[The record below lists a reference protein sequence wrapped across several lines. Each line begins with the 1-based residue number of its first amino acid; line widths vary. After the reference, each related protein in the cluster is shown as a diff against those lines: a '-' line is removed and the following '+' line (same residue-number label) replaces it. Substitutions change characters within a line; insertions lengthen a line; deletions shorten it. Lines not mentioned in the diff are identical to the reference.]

1 MEPGKSRTR
10 KPAPADPTKVESAI
24 EVAKQRIRAD
34 SALSISAIVKLGVPR
49 PSLPD
54 ALGAFGREG
63 FEVTKKLVR
72 VPLASQ
78 ILERVARGASAT
90 AKDLAALVVGGSKKE
105 FAEALAALVASKNV
119 ALVVRTKETVVVG
132 GAADVLAAHEID
144 GLERSLVALQ
154 ASLKLVRKH
163 RASLLR
169 ADVARAL
176 SDAVLPPAPKVAS
189 DTKDIA
195 VLVER
200 HSDPSGLT
208 FVPAVVRAVGG
219 EKSVAWVH
227 SELLRGF
234 REGRFEL
241 RPESGLGRLSEED
254 LRYCI
259 PGPQGSK
266 LSWVRAIA
274 NDARGG
280 IDGSRS

>member
-1 MEPGKSRTR
+1 MEPGKLRTR
-10 KPAPADPTKVESAI
+10 KSAPVDPTKVESAI
-24 EVAKQRIRAD
+24 DVAKQRIRAD
-34 SALSISAIVKLGVPR
+34 SALSISALVKLGVPR
-49 PSLPD
+49 PNLPD
-54 ALGAFGREG
+54 ALAALGREG

-105 FAEALAALVASKNV
+105 IAEALDALVAAKNV

-132 GAADVLAAHEID
+132 PTADLLAAHEID

-163 RASLLR
+163 SASLLR
-169 ADVARAL
+169 SDVTRAL
-176 SDAVLPPAPKVAS
+176 SEAVLPAAKVAS

-266 LSWVRAIA
+266 LSWVRAIVI
-274 NDARGG
+274 DARGG
-280 IDGSRS
+280 IEGSRS